1 MKHYVITRF
10 NLGIYSSKPMFGAKL
25 NISPDAW
32 MAHRI
37 HLFLTLTVPSMK
49 AQTNQN
55 FTWFVLM
62 DAKTPEIFMRAL
74 YKIRYGNLYIYNTNT
89 SHITMTDAVLQHIEP
104 GEYDLITT
112 RLDNDDLLHKNAI
125 NDIQNLYR
133 VNRGSELPY
142 TIDIPHG
149 YTFDLKAKE
158 IYPTT
163 YPGNANISLVERS
176 VGAKTAWHD
185 QHGKIYNQYY
195 HIQTIEPG
203 WMIVVHSQNVGNNIK
218 SSPGR
223 EIYTDYAVPLDKL
236 TEFGVNLDE
245 LELNSDYR

>member
-37 HLFLTLTVPSMK
+37 HLFLTLTVPSIK

-55 FTWFVLM
+55 FTWFVLV
-62 DAKTPEIFMRAL
+62 DARTPRVFKYAL
-74 YKIRYGNLYIYNTNT
+74 SRINCDNL
-89 SHITMTDAVLQHIEP
+89 HIVPVGRVSMTDAVLMTIEP

-112 RLDNDDLLHKNAI
+112 RLDNDDLLHRNAV

-133 VNRGSELPY
+133 VNQGAELPY
-142 TIDIPHG
+142 AIDMPHG
-149 YTFDLKAKE
+149 YTFDLIAKK
-158 IYPTT
+158 IHPTT

-185 QHGKIYNQYY
+185 QHGKMYAQYP
-195 HIQTIEPG
+195 IARSLEPG
-203 WMIVVHSQNVGNNIK
+203 WMIVVHSQNIGNNTK

>member
-37 HLFLTLTVPSMK
+37 HLFLTLTVPSIK

-62 DAKTPEIFMRAL
+62 DAKTPEIFKYAL
-74 YKIRYGNLYIYNTNT
+74 AKISCDNLQLIYVNNI
-89 SHITMTDAVLQHIEP
+89 SMTDAVLRDIEP

-112 RLDNDDLLHKNAI
+112 RLDNDDLLHRNAV
-125 NDIQNLYR
+125 NDIQNIYR
-133 VNRGSELPY
+133 TNRGAVFPY
-142 TIDIPHG
+142 AIDIPHG
-149 YTFDLKAKE
+149 FTFDLRAKK

-185 QHGKIYNQYY
+185 QHGKMSSQYP
-195 HIQTIEPG
+195 TATSIEPG